1 LITYILARSYLL
13 FAASSG
19 CDKNNAFL
27 GILPKWYKYLP
38 YEYDP
43 VTSKCEIKAVLRE
56 QGGINFDPLLP
67 VGLAILDMILRI
79 AGIIAVV
86 YVIYGAFRYITSQG
100 EPENTKN
107 ARETIINALIGA
119 AIVIIASA
127 VVAFIGNKIG
137 G

>member
-1 LITYILARSYLL
+1 MVTFIIARFYLL

-19 CDKNNAFL
+19 CDKSNSFL

-38 YEYDP
+38 YDYDP

-56 QGGINFDPLLP
+56 QGGINLDPLLP
-67 VGLAILDMILRI
+67 VGLAVLEMILRI
-79 AGIIAVV
+79 AGLVAVI
-86 YVIYGAFRYITSQG
+86 YVIYGAFKYITSQG
-100 EPENTKN
+100 EPDNTKN

-119 AIVIIASA
+119 AIVVIASS
-127 VVAFIGNKIG
+127 VVAFIGNRIG